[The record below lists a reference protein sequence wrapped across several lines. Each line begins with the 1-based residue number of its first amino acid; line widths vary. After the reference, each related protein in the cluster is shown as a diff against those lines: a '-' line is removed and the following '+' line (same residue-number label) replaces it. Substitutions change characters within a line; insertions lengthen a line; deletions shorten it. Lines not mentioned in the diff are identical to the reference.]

1 MLYWQVIYILLCDK
15 MFSNKLNMKGH
26 FLLFEITLL
35 MLYILY
41 SITLLLQPIY
51 GLVIVVHTTWL
62 LMAIT
67 TNWSIIPLYSVEY
80 LFLPFIFTG
89 DFIYVDNQICQIPLR
104 VSFLVRFIVLY
115 IYYDPP
121 CILFPMQNNNIVNKQ
136 QFINYSSS
144 QEKNVSLS
152 VSPDCEIFLNV
163 TTLAFLTL
171 IGG

>member
-67 TNWSIIPLYSVEY
+67 TN
-80 LFLPFIFTG
+80 
-89 DFIYVDNQICQIPLR
+89 
-104 VSFLVRFIVLY
+104 
-115 IYYDPP
+115 
-121 CILFPMQNNNIVNKQ
+121 
-136 QFINYSSS
+136 
-144 QEKNVSLS
+144 
-152 VSPDCEIFLNV
+152 
-163 TTLAFLTL
+163 
-171 IGG
+171 